1 MAFSDNGVTPRVK
14 QFGMLRALNDADHQ
28 VIPHKAKMSEPTP
41 NALYG
46 HSVVVDT
53 TAPLSPFAAIQ
64 TTFGPEELVTAYA
77 GAGVTFAVFTVV
89 DDFPMSVEQTIK
101 LIGQNRR
108 YFLAQPE
115 KFVLADRADHVR
127 RAKVE
132 GKLAVGFAF
141 QGSNALLG
149 DLMLVE
155 VYRRLGVIQMLLAY
169 NVGNLAADGCHENRN
184 AGLSQ
189 FGRSLVAEMNRV
201 GMIVDVTHVGL
212 RSSLE
217 ALELTTKPPVCSHS
231 TPKNFV
237 PHDRNITDEQIRAC
251 ASKSGVVG
259 LTGLGLF
266 MDAKFQKASAS
277 KLADTIEYVVQ
288 LVGPQHA
295 GIGLDYVIDPASMAH
310 YIRANAALY
319 GGGNQYPADGY
330 IDFAPPSVLP
340 EVTDELT
347 RRGYS
352 DDDVRGILGENY
364 LRVLD
369 ANL

>member
-1 MAFSDNGVTPRVK
+1 MPISNG
-14 QFGMLRALNDADHQ
+14 
-28 VIPHKAKMSEPTP
+28 
-41 NALYG
+41 LYS

-53 TAPLSPFAAIQ
+53 TAPLAPFAVIQ
-64 TTFGPEELVTAYA
+64 TASGPEKLVNAYA
-77 GAGVTFAVFTVV
+77 EAGVTFAVFTIV
-89 DDFPMSVEQTIK
+89 DDFPNSIEQTIK
-101 LIGQNRR
+101 LIGENRR
-108 YFLAQPE
+108 YFLARPE
-115 KFVLADRADHVR
+115 RYVLADRADDAR
-127 RAKVE
+127 RAKAE

-149 DLMLVE
+149 ELALVE

-169 NVGNLAADGCHENRN
+169 NAGNLAADGCHESRN

-189 FGRSLVAEMNRV
+189 FGRNLVAEMNRV
-201 GMIVDVTHVGL
+201 GMIVDTSHVGL

-217 ALELTTKPPVCSHS
+217 ALELTTKPPVFSHS
-231 TPKNFV
+231 TPKKFA

-251 ASKSGVVG
+251 ASKDGMIG
-259 LTGLGLF
+259 LTGVGLF
-266 MDAKFQKASAS
+266 MDAQLQKASAS
-277 KLADTIEYVVQ
+277 KLADTIEYVAQ
-288 LVGPQHA
+288 LVGPRHA
-295 GIGLDYVIDPASMAH
+295 GIGLDYIDAECMAR
-310 YIRANAALY
+310 YIRANAAFY

-352 DDDVRGILGENY
+352 DDEVRGILGENY